1 VKGRMGVK
9 ISAMHVSYMV
19 ELTYL
24 GDGLAPGYR

>member
-1 VKGRMGVK
+1 MGVK

-24 GDGLAPGYR
+24 GDGLCPEVQMDA

>member
-1 VKGRMGVK
+1 MGVK

-24 GDGLAPGYR
+24 GDGLCPKVQVDA